1 MQTMTKSSK
10 KGAAL
15 PDNSLAKKAIEAIEQ
30 IEEEAKKKKMAQLEA
45 LQGAK
50 AAVHERMNELQH
62 QLEQIDEAIASIKGT
77 PIVKEKRTRRNLEEE
92 RERVGRWMSG
102 RKGHKFAA
110 GDLVREFPELEG
122 VIISVFLKPLIQAG
136 VIQTDTSEGI
146 RRTKYFA
153 PE

>member
-1 MQTMTKSSK
+1 MQTITKSSK
-10 KGAAL
+10 KAAAL

-30 IEEEAKKKKMAQLEA
+30 IEEEAKRKKMAQLEA

-102 RKGHKFAA
+102 RKGQKFAA

-122 VIISVFLKPLIQAG
+122 VIISVFLKPLISAG
-136 VIQTDTSEGI
+136 TIQTDTSEGI

>member
-1 MQTMTKSSK
+1 
-10 KGAAL
+10 
-15 PDNSLAKKAIEAIEQ
+15 
-30 IEEEAKKKKMAQLEA
+30 MAQLEA

-102 RKGHKFAA
+102 RKGQKFAA

-122 VIISVFLKPLIQAG
+122 VIISVFLKPLISAG
-136 VIQTDTSEGI
+136 TIQTDTSEGI

>member
-1 MQTMTKSSK
+1 MQALSKSSK
-10 KGAAL
+10 KAAL

-30 IEEEAKKKKMAQLEA
+30 IEEEAKKKKLAQLEA
-45 LQGAK
+45 LQSAK
-50 AAVHERMNELQH
+50 AAVHERMNELEH
-62 QLEQIDEAIASIKGT
+62 QLEQIDAAIASIKGGAPT
-77 PIVKEKRTRRNLEEE
+77 TERRPRRNLEEE
-92 RERVGRWMSG
+92 RERVGRWLTG
-102 RKGHKFAA
+102 RKGQKFAA